1 MLFKA
6 LFGWRLISKA
16 NLNQPR
22 TQKPKVSAFIIKV
35 SFKRA
40 LVAIAEALCSVPG
53 GQDGKFY
60 GENYEATGFS
70 G

>member
-53 GQDGKFY
+53 GQD
-60 GENYEATGFS
+60 
-70 G
+70 